1 MLKQDTKMKA
11 KGLVLG
17 LAAVCSAAIPAGACT
32 GIALKAKDGSYI
44 QARTIEWA
52 KGYLESGYTIIPRGE
67 KLFSYTPDGG
77 QGHHFT
83 AKYGVVGL
91 TVADKNFIAEG
102 MNEAGLSTG
111 LFFFPEYGSYGK
123 FDPSRRDVSV
133 ADMQLNQ
140 WMLTQFATI
149 DEVKQA
155 ILSGNVDIVGLVGD
169 AVIHWRIGEPSGREV
184 VLEIVDGV
192 PHFYENTV
200 GVITNAP
207 GFEWHLTNLSNYVNL
222 YGGNAVAHKMGDFE
236 VKPIGSGS
244 GLRGVPGDATPP
256 SRFIRAAFI
265 RNTAPQLADATATV
279 MQTFHLL
286 NFFDVPLGFEINA
299 GEQFPDIPSATQW
312 TSSIDLTHRKVYY
325 HTAYN
330 VNIRCIDLSA
340 IDFGKVKYQWH
351 PLDASQVQPVE
362 MVEVK

>member
-1 MLKQDTKMKA
+1 
-11 KGLVLG
+11 
-17 LAAVCSAAIPAGACT
+17 
-32 GIALKAKDGSYI
+32 
-44 QARTIEWA
+44 
-52 KGYLESGYTIIPRGE
+52 
-67 KLFSYTPDGG
+67 
-77 QGHHFT
+77 
-83 AKYGVVGL
+83 
-91 TVADKNFIAEG
+91 
-102 MNEAGLSTG
+102 
-111 LFFFPEYGSYGK
+111 
-123 FDPSRRDVSV
+123 
-133 ADMQLNQ
+133 
-140 WMLTQFATI
+140 
-149 DEVKQA
+149 
-155 ILSGNVDIVGLVGD
+155 
-169 AVIHWRIGEPSGREV
+169 
-184 VLEIVDGV
+184 LEIVDGV

-340 IDFGKVKYQWH
+340 IDFGKVTYQWH

>member
-1 MLKQDTKMKA
+1 MNTK
-11 KGLVLG
+11 VLALG
-17 LAAVCSAAIPAGACT
+17 VAAACGMAFPAGACT
-32 GIALKAKDGSYI
+32 GIALTAKDGSYI

-77 QGHHFT
+77 EGIHFT

-102 MNEAGLSTG
+102 VNEAGLSSG
-111 LFFFPEYGSYGK
+111 LFFFPEYGSYKK
-123 FDPSRRDVSV
+123 FDASRRDVSV
-133 ADMQLNQ
+133 ADMQFNQ
-140 WMLTQFATI
+140 WLLTQFSTI
-149 DEVKQA
+149 DEVKEA
-155 ILSGNVDIVGLVGD
+155 LLSGSVDVVGLVGN
-169 AVIHWRIGEPSGREV
+169 AVVHWRIGEPSGKEV

-192 PHFYENTV
+192 PHFYDNPV

-222 YGGNAVAHKMGDFE
+222 YGGTAQAHKMGDFE
-236 VKPIGSGS
+236 VQPIGSGS

-256 SRFIRAAFI
+256 SRFVRAAFI
-265 RNTAPQLADATATV
+265 RNTAPQLADAPSTV
-279 MQTFHLL
+279 FQTFHLL
-286 NFFDVPLGFEINA
+286 NFFDVPLGFETNV
-299 GEQFPDIPSATQW
+299 GTEFPNIPSATQW

-330 VNIRCIDLSA
+330 VNIRCIDLNT

-351 PLDASQVQPVE
+351 PLDASQIQPVE
-362 MVEVK
+362 IVQVK

>member
-1 MLKQDTKMKA
+1 MNTKVLA
-11 KGLVLG
+11 LGVVAACGL
-17 LAAVCSAAIPAGACT
+17 AIPAGACT
-32 GIALKAKDGSYI
+32 GIALTAKDGSYI

-77 QGHHFT
+77 EGMHFT

-102 MNEAGLSTG
+102 VNEAGLSCG
-111 LFFFPEYGSYGK
+111 LFFFPEYGSYKK

-140 WMLTQFATI
+140 WILTQFSTI
-149 DEVKQA
+149 DEVKQT
-155 ILSGNVDIVGLVGD
+155 ILSGNVDVVGLVGN

-222 YGGNAVAHKMGDFE
+222 YGGTAAAHKMGDFE
-236 VKPIGSGS
+236 VQPIGSGS

-265 RNTAPQLADATATV
+265 RNTAPMLADAQATV
-279 MQTFHLL
+279 FQTFHLL
-286 NFFDVPLGFEINA
+286 NFFDVPLGFEVNA

-312 TSSIDLTHRKVYY
+312 TSSIDLTHKKVYY

-330 VNIRCIDLSA
+330 VNIRCIDLNT

-362 MVEVK
+362 TVMVK

>member
-1 MLKQDTKMKA
+1 MLKQDAKMKA

-102 MNEAGLSTG
+102 INEAGLSCG
-111 LFFFPEYGSYGK
+111 LFFFPEYGSYKK
-123 FDPSRRDVSV
+123 FDPARRDISV
-133 ADMQLNQ
+133 ADMQFNQ
-140 WMLTQFATI
+140 FVLSQYSTI
-149 DEVKQA
+149 DEVKDA
-155 ILSGNVDIVGLVGD
+155 LLNGKVDVVGLVGN
-169 AVIHWRIGEPSGREV
+169 AVVHWRIGEPSGREV

-192 PHFYENTV
+192 PHFYENPV

-222 YGGNAVAHKMGDFE
+222 YGGTAAPQKMGDFE
-236 VKPIGSGS
+236 VQPIGSGS

-265 RNTAPQLADATATV
+265 RNTAPQMADAFATV
-279 MQTFHLL
+279 TQTFHLL
-286 NFFDVPLGFEINA
+286 NFFDVPLGFETNV
-299 GEQFPDIPSATQW
+299 GTQFPNIPSATQW

-330 VNIRCIDLSA
+330 VNIRCIDLA
-340 IDFGKVKYQWH
+340 GIDFGKVSYQWH
-351 PLDASQVQPVE
+351 PLDESQVQPVE
-362 MVEVK
+362 MVQVK

>member
-1 MLKQDTKMKA
+1 MFKQDWNMNTKV
-11 KGLVLG
+11 LLLG
-17 LAAVCSAAIPAGACT
+17 LATVCTAAVPAGACT
-32 GIALKAKDGSYI
+32 GIALTAKDGSYI

-52 KGYLESGYTIIPRGE
+52 KGYLESGYAIIPRGE

-77 QGHHFT
+77 QGMHFT

-102 MNEAGLSTG
+102 INEAGLSCG
-111 LFFFPEYGSYGK
+111 LFFFPEYGSYK
-123 FDPSRRDVSV
+123 AFDPARRDISV
-133 ADMQLNQ
+133 ADMQFNQ
-140 WMLTQFATI
+140 FVLTQYSTI
-149 DEVKQA
+149 DEVKDA
-155 ILSGNVDIVGLVGD
+155 LLGGKVDVVGLVGN
-169 AVIHWRIGEPSGREV
+169 AVVHWRIGEPQGREV

-192 PHFYENTV
+192 PHFYENPV

-222 YGGNAVAHKMGDFE
+222 YGGTAVPQKMGDFT
-236 VKPIGSGS
+236 VNPIGSGS

-265 RNTAPQLADATATV
+265 RNTAPQLADAFATV
-279 MQTFHLL
+279 TQTFHLL
-286 NFFDVPLGFEINA
+286 NFFDVPLGFETNVGA
-299 GEQFPDIPSATQW
+299 EFPDIPSATQW

-330 VNIRCIDLSA
+330 VNIRCIDLA
-340 IDFGKVKYQWH
+340 EIDFGKVAYQWH

-362 MVEVK
+362 KIAVK

>member
-1 MLKQDTKMKA
+1 MNT

-17 LAAVCSAAIPAGACT
+17 VAAVCIAAIPAGACT

-67 KLFSYTPDGG
+67 KLFSYTPDNGKG
-77 QGHHFT
+77 LHFI

-102 MNEAGLSTG
+102 INEAGLSCG
-111 LFFFPEYGSYGK
+111 LFFFPGGYGSYK
-123 FDPSRRDVSV
+123 PFEAARRDVSV

-140 WMLTQFATI
+140 WILSSFATI
-149 DEVKQA
+149 DEVKDV
-155 ILSGNVDIVGLVGD
+155 LLNGKVDVVGLVGD
-169 AVIHWRIGEPSGREV
+169 AVLHWRIGEPSGREV

-192 PHFYENTV
+192 PHFYENPV

-207 GFEWHLTNLSNYVNL
+207 GFEWHLANLSNYVNL
-222 YGGNAVAHKMGDFE
+222 YGGNASPAKMGDFE
-236 VKPIGSGS
+236 VKPFGSGS
-244 GLRGVPGDATPP
+244 GLLGIPGDATPP

-265 RNTAPQLADATATV
+265 RNTAPQLADAFATV
-279 MQTFHLL
+279 TQTFHLL
-286 NFFDVPLGFEINA
+286 NFFDVPLGFETNA
-299 GEQFPDIPSATQW
+299 DTTFPDIPSATQW

-325 HTAYN
+325 HTANN
-330 VNIRCIDLSA
+330 VNIRCIDLAA
-340 IDFGKVKYQWH
+340 IDFGKVAYQWH
-351 PLDASQVQPVE
+351 PLDATQVQPVE
-362 MVEVK
+362 MVVPVND